1 MIGSL
6 LNWIDDRTGIKNILH
21 EALYERVPGGARWRY
36 VWGSTL
42 VFTFS
47 LQVITGIFLWT
58 AYSPSAQT
66 AWESVYYIQEV
77 MFLGSIVRGMHH
89 FAAQAMVILLAI
101 HLIQV
106 IIDGAY
112 RAPRE
117 VNFWL
122 GIILMKIVLG
132 LGLTGYLLPW
142 DQKGYYATQV
152 STKIMGATPVVGPQL
167 QELAQ
172 GGSAYGH
179 HTLTRFFAMHA
190 GILPGLLIAFLVLH
204 LYVFRRHGITVPDPD
219 KAPETTFW
227 PDQALKDG
235 IACLAVLA
243 VVLLLAIFKGAEL
256 SPPADPSEAYAA
268 ARPEWYFLFLFR
280 FLKFEWVEYF
290 GLAFGAIYVPGVLMT
305 ILILMPIIGQSE
317 KGHRFNKRYTW
328 AVAAG
333 IILLTSMAFY
343 EDGTNEDHQ
352 AAIAEAHRDG
362 HRVGELASRPSMI
375 PVQGAVSLLRQDP
388 FTQGPRL
395 FAKYCSGCHRYDGH
409 NGRGSFV
416 LDVDK
421 DTKEKFPA
429 MPEATDLADFG
440 KREWMR
446 QVVMNYSGHFQP
458 LTQAAWYKAHMDRR
472 AKFAARELDDV
483 VAISFELS
491 KRQTARALARAEEVL
506 ASVQS
511 QLDALTARR
520 DAFLAELPESEDS
533 DNDADDPLLVQIS
546 VRMAALEQEVTAAK
560 KNVDA
565 AEQAVSDSQIQGK
578 YGFTPAAFDTF
589 VERVSELMK
598 AEDEA
603 FLDPTTSDMA
613 KASGGEGG
621 YAEAFGKPANATDLD
636 AIIEFLVS
644 ETGWAKDVD
653 NTKVERGRAII
664 VDFEPLADGTE
675 IASCLDCHENM
686 GEDFAESRDEF
697 SYPDLA
703 KYGSSAWLKSFIS
716 DPGRSQFYGAKN
728 RMPAHADKMTAAELD
743 LLVRWMTRD
752 YETEV
757 PDYPSQRDR
766 IPKPE

>member
-89 FAAQAMVILLAI
+89 FAAQAMVVLLAI

-167 QELAQ
+167 QEIAQ
-172 GGSAYGH
+172 GGSEYGH

-227 PDQALKDG
+227 PDQVLKDG

-280 FLKFEWVEYF
+280 FLKFEWVEHF
-290 GLAFGAIYVPGVLMT
+290 GLAFGAIYFPGLLMT
-305 ILILMPIIGQSE
+305 ILIMMPIIGKSE
-317 KGHRFNKRYTW
+317 KGHKFNLKFTW
-328 AVAAG
+328 AVTAG

-352 AAIAEAHRDG
+352 AAIAEAHREG
-362 HRVGELASRPSMI
+362 HRVVELASRPSMI
-375 PVQGAVSLLRQDP
+375 PVQGAVSLLRKDA

-395 FAKYCSGCHRYDGH
+395 FAKYCSSCHRYDGH
-409 NGRGSFV
+409 NGRGSF
-416 LDVDK
+416 LHDVDK
-421 DTKEKFPA
+421 VTKERSPSI
-429 MPEATDLADFG
+429 PEATDLANFG

-446 QVVMNYSGHFQP
+446 QVVMNYSKHFAP
-458 LTQAAWYKAHMDRR
+458 LTKAAWYKAHMARKEKYESLKDDPQAGLADLVAIGQELRKR
-472 AKFAARELDDV
+472 KATRELDQ
-483 VAISFELS
+483 SETLYES
-491 KRQTARALARAEEVL
+491 L
-506 ASVQS
+506 QS
-511 QLDALTARR
+511 QLDAVTAQR
-520 DAFLAELPESEDS
+520 DAFLAQLPKSEED
-533 DNDADDPLLVQIS
+533 DGDDALAAQISERMASLEDATATAKEAFEAAETAASEDDPLF
-546 VRMAALEQEVTAAK
+546 TAK
-560 KNVDA
+560 PLDVDA
-565 AEQAVSDSQIQGK
+565 VAEKVA
-578 YGFTPAAFDTF
+578 
-589 VERVSELMK
+589 ELMSE
-598 AEDEA
+598 EDDA
-603 FLDPTTSDMA
+603 FLDPNASEMA
-613 KASGGEGG
+613 DASGGEGG
-621 YAEAFGKPANATDLD
+621 YAEMFGKAENATDLES
-636 AIIEFLVS
+636 IVEFLVS
-644 ETGWAKDVD
+644 ETGATDNVD
-653 NTKVERGRAII
+653 SDKVKRGRAII
-664 VDFEPLADGTE
+664 IDYEPLADGSE
-675 IASCLDCHENM
+675 ISSCYDCHDTI
-686 GEDFAESRDEF
+686 GDDFAESNDDF

-703 KYGSSAWLKSFIS
+703 KYGSRAWLKSFIRN
-716 DPGRSQFYGAKN
+716 PGRSQFYGVKN
-728 RMPAHADKMTAAELD
+728 QMPAYANKMTDAKLD
-743 LLVRWMTRD
+743 LLVSWLIGD

-757 PDYPSQRDR
+757 PNYPSQQDR
-766 IPKPE
+766 IPK